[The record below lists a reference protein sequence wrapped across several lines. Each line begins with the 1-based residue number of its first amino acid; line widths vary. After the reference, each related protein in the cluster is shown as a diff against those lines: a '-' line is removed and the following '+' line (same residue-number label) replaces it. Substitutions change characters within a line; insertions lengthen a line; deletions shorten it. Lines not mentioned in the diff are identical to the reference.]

1 MRYEVGGMK
10 SRKTSFL
17 AAVTLWGYSL
27 QETKK
32 FAFAPAELR
41 VTQEHIG
48 VFEFSISLIGVLA
61 KSWKVQNRSFF
72 LYMYTKEQTKGM
84 CLYYSGSIDYMN

>member
-72 LYMYTKEQTKGM
+72 YMCTPRNKPKACVFITAAV
-84 CLYYSGSIDYMN
+84 